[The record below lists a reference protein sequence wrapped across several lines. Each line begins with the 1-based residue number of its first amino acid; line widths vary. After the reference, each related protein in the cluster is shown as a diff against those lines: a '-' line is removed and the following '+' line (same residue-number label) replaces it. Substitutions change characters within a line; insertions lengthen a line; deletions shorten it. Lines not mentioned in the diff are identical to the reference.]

1 MAGPAPQSFN
11 ETKVRAGLRYPMQMG
26 MPVDVALRPTF
37 YFRQATID
45 GTTDPTG
52 AALDLNAGTPD
63 TPETGVQV
71 LCAVE
76 QREGES
82 DETVLGTF
90 DADEYIVTVLDEEW
104 EEISDFT
111 YCTLGG
117 RYFDRSK
124 EMYHYGLF
132 TVTVYQMRVEARD
145 A

>member
-26 MPVDVALRPTF
+26 MPVDEALRPTF
-37 YFRQATID
+37 YFQQPTID
-45 GTTDPTG
+45 ATTDPTG
-52 AALDLNAGTPD
+52 AALDLNAGTASE
-63 TPETGVQV
+63 PEVGVQV

-90 DADEYIVTVLDEEW
+90 DADEYVITVLDEEW
-104 EEISDFT
+104 ALISNFVS
-111 YCTLGG
+111 CTLGG
-117 RYFDRSK
+117 RYFVRSK
-124 EMYHYGLF
+124 ELYHYGLF
-132 TVTVYQMRVEARD
+132 TVTVFQVRVEALD